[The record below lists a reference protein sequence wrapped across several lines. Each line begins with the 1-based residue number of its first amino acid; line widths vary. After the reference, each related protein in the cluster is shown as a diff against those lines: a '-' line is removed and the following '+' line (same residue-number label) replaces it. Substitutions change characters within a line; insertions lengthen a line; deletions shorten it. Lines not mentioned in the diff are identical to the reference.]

1 MKSKNR
7 ILLVVFCRVVLAI
20 LAGLVGVWY
29 YTAHMDRSGWV
40 QQNGYYYYLD
50 EKGEPISGWME
61 DNGSAYYFGQSNAMV
76 TDWQTIGG
84 GRYYFGSNGVMR
96 SGWPPM
102 FSVSPRYSPRNT
114 YASASPDARE
124 IDCPVIRL

>member
-7 ILLVVFCRVVLAI
+7 ILLVVFCLVVLAI

-61 DNGSAYYFGQSNAMV
+61 DNGSAYYFG
-76 TDWQTIGG
+76 
-84 GRYYFGSNGVMR
+84 SNGVMR
-96 SGWPPM
+96 SGWQDIDGVQHY
-102 FSVSPRYSPRNT
+102 F
-114 YASASPDARE
+114 RE
-124 IDCPVIRL
+124 NGTAV

>member
-7 ILLVVFCRVVLAI
+7 ILLVVFCLVVLAI

-50 EKGEPISGWME
+50 EK
-61 DNGSAYYFGQSNAMV
+61 
-76 TDWQTIGG
+76 
-84 GRYYFGSNGVMR
+84 
-96 SGWPPM
+96 
-102 FSVSPRYSPRNT
+102 
-114 YASASPDARE
+114 E
-124 IDCPVIRL
+124 ICNCV